1 MKPQKKVA
9 PIAISFNPRE
19 RRHDMTTKSNT
30 PAPGWWAVQHNVGN
44 DRKWALIPEDQ
55 VLACL
60 GLYLASTGYCIS
72 FETETI
78 TEAELSRHIIVG
90 AASTASVLDA
100 ARHLLAAGIWT
111 EVLGVGIDCGAAEH
125 IQAKTERIERAR
137 RGGEAKAAKYSQ
149 TVYPAPLAPEAGE

>member
-1 MKPQKKVA
+1 
-9 PIAISFNPRE
+9 
-19 RRHDMTTKSNT
+19 MTTKNSN
-30 PAPGWWAVQHNVGN
+30 PAPGWWAVPHNIGN

-55 VLACL
+55 VIACL

-90 AASTASVLDA
+90 AASTASVIDA
-100 ARHLLAAGIWT
+100 AKLLLAAGIWT
-111 EVLGVGIDCGAAEH
+111 DRPGVGIDVGASQH

-137 RGGEAKAAKYSQ
+137 RGGEAKAAK
-149 TVYPAPLAPEAGE
+149 